1 MLNAKNGVGV
11 VEEAGILSL
20 VSSFDVFDAFNTQLL
35 DQLKLLA
42 IDGISQTIKEYRT
55 MHSGNID
62 LAGLRS
68 KLGKAMKV
76 LNASLKNATSDFFVK
91 AELLI

>member
-35 DQLKLLA
+35 DQLKLSA

-62 LAGLRS
+62 LAGRS